1 MSAGLSAAR
10 RRPLARSLACCLLL
24 GLQATAASAAEAD
37 AYPTKPVRWL
47 LPVLPGGGGD
57 IIARATAPKLSEAW
71 GQPVI
76 IDNRP
81 GGGGT
86 LGMGIAAKMAPDGYT
101 MVLGVSSFV
110 TVAPAVYP
118 KLSYDPVKDF
128 APVTQILE
136 APLVIVTHPSLPV
149 SNVQQLIALARKRPD
164 ALSYATPGNGSAPH
178 LATELFKSLSKTRI
192 MHVPYRGAPPAYMDL
207 LGGQVTLYFGTI
219 PSAMAHLKSGRL
231 RGLATT
237 GPRRSPALPELPTVA
252 ESGLKDFIV
261 TTWYGVM
268 MPAGVSPSIVRR
280 LHADVTRVIRLPELQ
295 DRFGAEGG
303 EVVGS
308 TPEQF
313 GAFIAR
319 EIETWKVVA
328 REARATV
335 D

>member
-1 MSAGLSAAR
+1 MYDRSTVG
-10 RRPLARSLACCLLL
+10 PLAFGLLL
-24 GLQATAASAAEAD
+24 CVQAWPAPAAEVD
-37 AYPTKPVRWL
+37 GYPVKPVRWL

-71 GQPVI
+71 GQPVV

-86 LGMGIAAKMAPDGYT
+86 IGMGIAARMAPDGYT

-118 KLSYDPVKDF
+118 KLSYDPLKDF
-128 APVTQILE
+128 VPVTQILE
-136 APLVIVTHPSLPV
+136 SPLVIVTHPSLPV
-149 SNVQQLIALARKRPD
+149 ASVQQLIALARKRPD
-164 ALSYATPGNGSAPH
+164 ALSYASPGNGSVQH
-178 LATELFKSLSKTRI
+178 LATELFKSLSATRI

-207 LGGQVTLYFGTI
+207 LSGQVTLYFGTI
-219 PSAMAHLKSGRL
+219 PSAMTHLKSGRL

-237 GPRRSPALPELPTVA
+237 GARRSPALPGLPSVI
-252 ESGLKDFIV
+252 ESGLKDFTA

-268 MPAGVSPSIVRR
+268 MPAGVSPAVVRR
-280 LHADVTRVIRLPELQ
+280 LHADITRVISLPELQ
-295 DRFGAEGG
+295 ERFAAEGG

-319 EIETWKVVA
+319 EFDTWKVVA
-328 REARATV
+328 RNAKATI

>member
-1 MSAGLSAAR
+1 MNAMR
-10 RRPLARSLACCLLL
+10 QPLRNGHLAIGLLL
-24 GLQATAASAAEAD
+24 CMQAVPSPAAEAD
-37 AYPTKPVRWL
+37 GYPSKPVRWL

-57 IIARATAPKLSEAW
+57 IIARATAPRLSEVW

-149 SNVQQLIALARKRPD
+149 SNVRQLIDLARKRPD
-164 ALSYATPGNGSAPH
+164 ALSYATPGNGSVPH

-237 GPRRSPALPELPTVA
+237 GARRSPALPDLPTVS
-252 ESGLKDFIV
+252 ESGLQAFV
-261 TTWYGVM
+261 VGTWYGVL
-268 MPAGVSPSIVRR
+268 MPAGVPPAIVRR
-280 LHADVTRVIRLPELQ
+280 LHADVTRVIRLPDLQ
-295 DRFGAEGG
+295 ERFASEGG

-313 GAFIAR
+313 GTFIAR
-319 EIETWKVVA
+319 EIDTWKAVA
-328 REARATV
+328 REARATI

>member
-1 MSAGLSAAR
+1 MRARHLAAVV
-10 RRPLARSLACCLLL
+10 LL
-24 GLQATAASAAEAD
+24 GLPATAVLGAEAD
-37 AYPTKPVRWL
+37 TYPSKPVRWL

-71 GQPVI
+71 GQPVV

-86 LGMGIAAKMAPDGYT
+86 LGMGIAARMPPDGYT

-178 LATELFKSLSKTRI
+178 LATEMFKSLSKTRI

-219 PSAMAHLKSGRL
+219 PSAMSHLRSGRL

-237 GPRRSPALPELPTVA
+237 GARRSPALPDLPTVA
-252 ESGLKDFIV
+252 ESGLKEFVV
-261 TTWYGVM
+261 TTWYGVL
-268 MPAGVSPSIVRR
+268 MPAGVSPAIVRR
-280 LHADVTRVIRLPELQ
+280 LHADITRVIRLPDLQ
-295 DRFGAEGG
+295 ERFGAEGG

-319 EIETWKVVA
+319 EIDTWKAVA
-328 REARATV
+328 REAKATI

>member
-1 MSAGLSAAR
+1 MTPRTGPAAR
-10 RRPLARSLACCLLL
+10 TAL
-24 GLQATAASAAEAD
+24 GLAFALLASPALAAEAD
-37 AYPTKPVRWL
+37 AYPSKPVRWL

-71 GQPVI
+71 GQPVV

-86 LGMGIAAKMAPDGYT
+86 LGMGLAAKMAPDGYT
-101 MVLGVSSFV
+101 IVLGVSSFV

-128 APVTQILE
+128 APVTQILD

-149 SNVQQLIALARKRPD
+149 ANVQQLIALAHWRPD

-192 MHVPYRGAPPAYMDL
+192 LHVPYRGAPPAYMDL

-219 PSAMAHLKSGRL
+219 PSAMPHLKSGRL

-237 GPRRSPALPELPTVA
+237 GARRSPALPTLPTVV
-252 ESGLKDFIV
+252 ESGLKGFEV
-261 TTWYGVM
+261 NTWYGVLV
-268 MPAGVSPSIVRR
+268 PAGVAPAIVRR
-280 LHADVTRVIRLPELQ
+280 LHGDITRVVRQPDLTE
-295 DRFGAEGG
+295 RFATEGG
-303 EVVGS
+303 EVVAN

-319 EIETWKVVA
+319 ELETWKAVA
-328 REARATV
+328 REARATI